1 MRQKLAWRSERHH
14 YGDDLM
20 GRCVEG
26 HASARLTQSD
36 LIEHLLVSPRAGSG
50 RDRRGEV
57 PGSDGGFAR
66 RIVATEH
73 QGSSLL
79 RRLEPGKHE
88 TFPFQLNL
96 DRRGVERRRLPGP
109 DRLGRQKKTSPP
121 PP

>member
-1 MRQKLAWRSERHH
+1 MRQTLARRSERHH
-14 YGDDLM
+14 YSDDLM
-20 GRCVEG
+20 GRCVEWD
-26 HASARLTQSD
+26 APARLNQSD
-36 LIEHLLVSPRAGSG
+36 LIEHMLVSPRAVSG

-88 TFPFQLNL
+88 TLPFQLNF
-96 DRRGVERRRLPGP
+96 DRREVERRRLPEP
-109 DRLGRQKKTSPP
+109 DRLDRQK
-121 PP
+121 